1 MFYNASILIN
11 LIILSDSG
19 ATWRG
24 ARGTGGL
31 ERSGEDGR
39 PDDSS
44 RKREN
49 EGAVMRW
56 KGWDRLKIDPETGEV
71 FGHEGSVPAID
82 AIAPLIVSASR
93 STDIPALYGDW
104 FMERLKRG
112 YVTWTSP
119 FNGRVIPVSFARTR
133 VFVFWSKNP
142 RPFFPSF
149 QSLIGENRQFIVLYT
164 LNDYHDEGLEPGIPS
179 LTERI
184 RTFTE
189 LSSMIGRE
197 RLSWRFDPLL
207 LCDSLTLEELL
218 SRIERI
224 GERIAPYAGRLVVS
238 FIDIGKYPRVKRN
251 LASSGISGIREF
263 SDREIRQ
270 FASGLIELKEEWDL
284 PVQACGEEIDLSG
297 NGIQRGECISYDLLV
312 SQFSQD
318 QVLMDFL
325 RPLSGSELPAA
336 RKRALKDPGQRGR
349 CGCVVSKDIGR
360 YSTCIHGCR
369 YCYATSSASL
379 AERQYQKYCE
389 MKKQGIFLPGIIDE

>member
-1 MFYNASILIN
+1 
-11 LIILSDSG
+11 
-19 ATWRG
+19 
-24 ARGTGGL
+24 
-31 ERSGEDGR
+31 
-39 PDDSS
+39 
-44 RKREN
+44 
-49 EGAVMRW
+49 MRW
-56 KGWDRLKIDPETGEV
+56 KGWDRVTIDPGTGEV
-71 FGHEGSVPAID
+71 SGDKRTPPAID
-82 AIAPLIVSASR
+82 AIAPIIVSASR

-104 FMERLKRG
+104 FMDRLKRG
-112 YVTWTSP
+112 YVNWTSP
-119 FNGRVIPVSFARTR
+119 FNGRVIPVSFARAR

-149 QSLIGENRQFIVLYT
+149 HTLIGDNSQFIVLYT

-207 LCDSLTLEELL
+207 LCDTLTVEDLL
-218 SRIERI
+218 CRLGRI
-224 GERIAPYAGRLVVS
+224 GDRIAPHAGRLVIS
-238 FIDIGKYPRVKRN
+238 FVDIGKYPRVKRN

-270 FASGLIELKEEWDL
+270 LASGLMQLNEKWDL
-284 PVQACGEEIDLSG
+284 PVQACGEETDLSRY
-297 NGIQRGECISYDLLV
+297 GIQRGECISYDLLV

-318 QVLMDFL
+318 PVLMDFL
-325 RPLSGSELPAA
+325 RPPPGSDLPAV

-379 AERQYQKYCE
+379 AERNYQKYCE
-389 MKKQGIFLPGIIDE
+389 KKEQGIFLPGIIDE